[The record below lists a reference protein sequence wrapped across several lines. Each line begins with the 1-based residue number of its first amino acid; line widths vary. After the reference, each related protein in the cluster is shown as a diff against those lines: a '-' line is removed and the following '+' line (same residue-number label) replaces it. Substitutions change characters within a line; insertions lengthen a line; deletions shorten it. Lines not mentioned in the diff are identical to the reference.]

1 MAIKTIMTAA
11 QMAKDEKAWLALRN
25 KYIGGSDASSVAG
38 FSKWKSPYQ
47 LYLEKTGKQQAEDLS
62 GNMRV
67 WFGKR
72 AEQIVA
78 DRFTLDTGKKLRK
91 TGVWVNDKYPWACA
105 TLDRMIT
112 GENSF
117 LECKTS
123 SGFTKD
129 RWQEGQIPDNYY
141 CQILHYM
148 TIMEM
153 DYCYIAC
160 LFDNCSDYVIR
171 KVEFNEDDAAA
182 LMSTEQNFWENMALG
197 IEPPVDGSEACG
209 KALGEK
215 FKGGKIEPVEL
226 DECTTKIIADL
237 LTAQAQEKEI
247 KQTIQ
252 RYQNELK
259 NALGDN
265 EHGYAGNYEVN
276 WTTVK
281 PRQSIDSKLLK
292 KEQPEI
298 YAKYLKEG
306 APSRRFSI
314 KKLG

>member
-11 QMAKDEKAWLALRN
+11 QMANDEKAWLALRN
-25 KYIGGSDASSVAG
+25 KYIGGSDAGSVAG

-105 TLDRMIT
+105 TIDRIII

-123 SGFTKD
+123 SNFTKEQWD
-129 RWQEGQIPDNYY
+129 RDQIPDNYY

-148 TIMEM
+148 TVMEM

-160 LFDNCSDYVIR
+160 LFNNCSDYIVK
-171 KVEFNEDDAAA
+171 KVEFNAEDAEV
-182 LMSTEQNFWENMALG
+182 LMQAEKDFWFMVENN
-197 IEPPVDGSEACG
+197 IEPPVDGTASCSE
-209 KALGEK
+209 
-215 FKGGKIEPVEL
+215 
-226 DECTTKIIADL
+226 
-237 LTAQAQEKEI
+237 
-247 KQTIQ
+247 
-252 RYQNELK
+252 
-259 NALGDN
+259 
-265 EHGYAGNYEVN
+265 
-276 WTTVK
+276 
-281 PRQSIDSKLLK
+281 SLLK
-292 KEQPEI
+292 KYPGGKKEPVQLPETVENKA
-298 YAKYLKEG
+298 AKFLELKEMERGLKIDLAQLSNEIKEMMGNNEEAYCGNYLFRWNTVKGRTGIDKDKLKQLYPTQYAECLKMG
-306 APSRRFSI
+306 ATSRSFSV
-314 KKLG
+314 KYVE